1 MCSATAPTAAAV
13 GSMLVHASRVAAT
26 ASRRS
31 HSSPAV
37 CKHADRVPRPLV
49 CRSFLPSIARRPA
62 HADGLLHDEWAD
74 GASGRATFH
83 APAVGRARVARVC
96 GVCSRR
102 ACMGVQI
109 RSEVACEHVCRFRL
123 VPRRRSVPQS
133 VQNRCPACHGPSG
146 RRLMPRRG
154 RSHGCVTHVVC
165 SGCEVG
171 TAPWIVASRGR
182 PLLETKPLVCVE
194 FILSFSSTQSH
205 RPTNLPVGNSSMS
218 PADLVL
224 STERGL
230 SGAAPPAGYSI
241 PSLAHP
247 QRSFPAQN

>member
-1 MCSATAPTAAAV
+1 MGLRRRAQPFHFCSESIWSPGMCSATAPTAAAV

-133 VQNRCPACHGPSG
+133 VQNRCPD
-146 RRLMPRRG
+146 RLADA
-154 RSHGCVTHVVC
+154 SCL
-165 SGCEVG
+165 
-171 TAPWIVASRGR
+171 AAVAA
-182 PLLETKPLVCVE
+182 TD
-194 FILSFSSTQSH
+194 
-205 RPTNLPVGNSSMS
+205 
-218 PADLVL
+218 A
-224 STERGL
+224 
-230 SGAAPPAGYSI
+230 
-241 PSLAHP
+241 
-247 QRSFPAQN
+247 